1 MPGREDYEERR
12 QARIDRMNSASSR
25 LASEATAASM
35 HSHDLLKDIPLG
47 QPNIHGAL
55 TGLMNKAHRAADRAV
70 TSREKSNYYAEKAE
84 AAESNRAISSD
95 DPAAIEK
102 LQVKLTELE
111 AERDR
116 VKAAN
121 REAKK
126 TGGKK
131 SEWYVLPYLSRDIK
145 AVKERIAK
153 LQAVDEMPAELIEF
167 DSGEIESDPITNR
180 VIIRYDERQPQ
191 EVIDSLKRF
200 GFHWSPT
207 AHGWQRLRTQNALRC
222 AKSLCNAE
230 EANQ

>member
-12 QARIDRMNSASSR
+12 QTRIDRMNSASSR

-95 DPAAIEK
+95 DPNALDK
-102 LQVKLTELE
+102 LQAKLSALE

-116 VKAAN
+116 VKADN
-121 REAKK
+121 KEAKK
-126 TGGKK
+126 AGG
-131 SEWYVLPYLSRDIK
+131 EQAPWYTLPYLARDIK
-145 AVKERIAK
+145 ALKERIAK
-153 LQAVDEMPAELIEF
+153 LQLVDSMPAELIEF
-167 DSGEIESDPITNR
+167 DGGEIESDPVTNR
-180 VIIRYDERQPQ
+180 VIIRFDGRQP
-191 EVIDSLKRF
+191 ESVTDSLRSY
-200 GFHWSPT
+200 GFRWAPS
-207 AHGWQRLRTQNALRC
+207 AQGWQRLRSPQALKI
-222 AKSLCNAE
+222 AKALCHE
-230 EANQ
+230 

>member
-25 LASEATAASM
+25 LASEAIAASM

-70 TSREKSNYYAEKAE
+70 TSRDKSDYYAEKAE

-95 DPAAIEK
+95 DPNALDK
-102 LQVKLTELE
+102 LQDKLSALE

-121 REAKK
+121 KEAKK
-126 TGGKK
+126 AGR
-131 SEWYVLPYLSRDIK
+131 EQAPWYTLPYLARDIK

-153 LQAVDEMPAELIEF
+153 LQLVDSMPAELIEF
-167 DSGEIESDPITNR
+167 DGGEIESDPVTNR
-180 VIIRYDERQPQ
+180 VIIRFDGRQP
-191 EVIDSLKRF
+191 ESVTDSLRSY
-200 GFHWSPT
+200 GFRWAPS
-207 AHGWQRLRTQNALRC
+207 AQGWQRLRSPQALKI
-222 AKSLCNAE
+222 AKSLCHE
-230 EANQ
+230 